1 MATILKKDVTLES
14 IEEQVK
20 RLQSYIDSR
29 KEDLKEGREINLEEL
44 NDKFIEIGMN
54 NRPSLEE
61 LAKEEV
67 LNEISYQIEE
77 ENSTLNK
84 TLKENNE
91 LSAYDLGLTLYSD
104 HLMQESL
111 VDGYYMW
118 NIDNERALESVKYQH
133 DGLYEDIFYDVA
145 ENLSEAQRY
154 KNRPLTENE
163 EFGIIMEK
171 AFTEI
176 ITSKVGKINSE
187 FDFTE
192 LDEKLED
199 YQIDTDNLKL
209 GDVKLIY
216 NNIAEERS
224 EELKFSNEEIVKDIL
239 NEIEKNKEKE
249 KEEEIEY

>member
-44 NDKFIEIGMN
+44 NDKFIEMGMN

-61 LAKEEV
+61 LAKNEV

-77 ENSTLNK
+77 EYSSYNQT
-84 TLKENNE
+84 KEKGYE
-91 LSAYDLGLTLYSD
+91 VSAYDFGLTLYSD
-104 HLMQESL
+104 HLNQESL
-111 VDGYYMW
+111 VGGYYMW
-118 NIDNERALESVKYQH
+118 NIDNERALEAVKYH
-133 DGLYEDIFYDVA
+133 DDNLYEDILYDVT
-145 ENLSEAQRY
+145 ENLSEVQNY
-154 KNRPLTENE
+154 QNRPLTENE

-176 ITSKVGKINSE
+176 ITSKVEEINSE

-192 LDEKLED
+192 LDEELED

-216 NNIAEERS
+216 NNIAEEIG
-224 EELKFSNEEIVKDIL
+224 EEPIYSNEEIVKNIL
-239 NEIEKNKEKE
+239 NEVEKNKEKE
-249 KEEEIEY
+249 EEVEY